1 MAELGSRAS
10 FFLALASVAS
20 ISLVSAPARADEL
33 AYGPPPPADV
43 GLASPDVRLHF
54 YTPADAP
61 RADLYVRDGIH
72 DTLVCT
78 SPCHPTV
85 PRDAQ
90 LIARFGDGT
99 SSKPIAIARGSELD
113 VVVRPGGDYEAAG
126 VLAMVGAVAATAG
139 SVALFVHMNNP
150 PQGEMNVRISHTFGY
165 GTLGV
170 LSFGAAAGLALVGIR
185 LIRDPGPRTPDVSV
199 KAAR

>member
-1 MAELGSRAS
+1 MAELSSRSS
-10 FFLALASVAS
+10 FFFALATIAS
-20 ISLVSAPARADEL
+20 ISLGSAPARADGL
-33 AYGPPPPADV
+33 AYGPPPPAGAD
-43 GLASPDVRLHF
+43 LASPGVRVHF

-61 RADLYVRDGIH
+61 RADLYVRDGRH
-72 DTLVCT
+72 DSLVCT

-99 SSKPIAIARGSELD
+99 SSKPIEVARGVDVD

-126 VLAMVGAVAATAG
+126 VLAVVGAVAATAG
-139 SVALFVHMNNP
+139 SVALFVHMNNVP
-150 PQGEMNVRISHTFGY
+150 AGEINERISHTLGY

-170 LSFGAAAGLALVGIR
+170 LSFGAAVGLAFVGIR

-199 KAAR
+199 KPAW

>member
-20 ISLVSAPARADEL
+20 ISLVSAPARADEVT
-33 AYGPPPPADV
+33 YGPPPP
-43 GLASPDVRLHF
+43 ASPDVRLHF

-78 SPCHPTV
+78 SPCHPIV

-90 LIARFGDGT
+90 LIARFGDGI
-99 SSKPIAIARGSELD
+99 SSKPIAIARGSEVD
-113 VVVRPGGDYEAAG
+113 VVVKPGGDYEAAG
-126 VLAMVGAVAATAG
+126 LLAVVGAVAATAG

-150 PQGEMNVRISHTFGY
+150 PPGELNVRISHTLGY

-199 KAAR
+199 KAAW